1 MYKFLVIY
9 FALFSFYVTFI
20 FCALQTAILTSCFR
34 LELRTENFVLIY
46 AYSYFYHLVITAP
59 VLYHSAVYVI
69 AYMHVSHVFVAV
81 DSGLWSGSS
90 NRWWDDRLRG
100 YSLVSCSRDHAQL
113 DALQPD
119 W

>member
-46 AYSYFYHLVITAP
+46 TYSYF
-59 VLYHSAVYVI
+59 
-69 AYMHVSHVFVAV
+69 
-81 DSGLWSGSS
+81 
-90 NRWWDDRLRG
+90 
-100 YSLVSCSRDHAQL
+100 
-113 DALQPD
+113 
-119 W
+119 